1 MKRTILVSATFILA
15 QFTSVQKAFS
25 NDLSGI
31 LTVNSIEDVNLMVQK
46 TTDGEIFLY
55 LDLKNNSN
63 LVSFN
68 LNPAADLFPNSS
80 ISRDNLTLSLMFGSP
95 SQYSQE
101 INFESIYLKREFNG
115 DTQQK
120 INLTK
125 YSANLFEKM
134 KNYYPNKQIYKDK
147 SSVWR
152 NSERDKFNDYLNTLS
167 CIDCGESDPI
177 VLEFDHQVD
186 KKFNISRGAGTMS
199 FDKLMNEIS
208 KCEVVCANCH
218 RKRTAKTFG
227 WRKGRLV

>member
-1 MKRTILVSATFILA
+1 VTTPKFGTCFVKIFGNYKTISYISYMKTCSKCQTPKELSKFRKRKNSI
-15 QFTSVQKAFS
+15 
-25 NDLSGI
+25 DGYSGI
-31 LTVNSIEDVNLMVQK
+31 CKVCSSDYQK
-46 TTDGEIFLY
+46 EHY
-55 LDLKNNSN
+55 
-63 LVSFN
+63 
-68 LNPAADLFPNSS
+68 
-80 ISRDNLTLSLMFGSP
+80 
-95 SQYSQE
+95 
-101 INFESIYLKREFNG
+101 
-115 DTQQK
+115 QK
-120 INLTK
+120 
-125 YSANLFEKM
+125 
-134 KNYYPNKQIYKDK
+134 NKQIYKDK